1 MKPYPDSYL
10 YPSRLPTPF
19 RAHHQNDHKCFPS
32 YSHSHLHHHHLLVT
46 KPVHVQEEEVLTRE
60 IQDPKAFPAYLAF
73 QAFPA
78 SRMVGI
84 HTRPRRIL
92 VWVVRDYGPLMAI
105 RGGLLYLLHHRVV
118 GPSSWLVG
126 MPSGLPS

>member
-1 MKPYPDSYL
+1 MKPYPDSYP

-19 RAHHQNDHKCFPS
+19 RAHHQNDHTCFPS
-32 YSHSHLHHHHLLVT
+32 YSHSHHHLLVT
-46 KPVHVQEEEVLTRE
+46 KPVHVQEEVVLNRE

-73 QAFPA
+73 RSFLA
-78 SRMVGI
+78 SRMAGT

-92 VWVVRDYGPLMAI
+92 VWAVPGYGPRLAI

>member
-1 MKPYPDSYL
+1 MKPYLDSYL
-10 YPSRLPTPF
+10 YPSLHPTLF
-19 RAHHQNDHKCFPS
+19 HDHHQNDHTYFPS
-32 YSHSHLHHHHLLVT
+32 YSHYPLHHHLLVT
-46 KPVHVQEEEVLTRE
+46 KPVHVQEEEVLNRE
-60 IQDPKAFPAYLAF
+60 IQDPKAYPAFLAF
-73 QAFPA
+73 RSFPA

-92 VWVVRDYGPLMAI
+92 VWVVPGYGPRLAI

-118 GPSSWLVG
+118 GPSSLLVG